1 MEQHIRDFLS
11 DLKVGKGYSNNTI
24 VAYRNDL
31 AQFYRWLT
39 ESADPPVESWDD
51 VTKRM
56 LLNYVL
62 YLKTDREYAT
72 ATVARKIAAI
82 KSFFHHLTSE
92 GVIAENPTA
101 TLDSPK
107 VRKYLPKAISQEDVE
122 KLLDAPTRR
131 PGPRSLRD
139 RAILEILYASGMRV
153 SELVALN
160 VGDVDLASANVRCLG
175 KGRRERVIP
184 IYPQAAR
191 AIEKYVNEGRL
202 QLLRDPNEK
211 ALFLNHRG
219 RRLTRQGL
227 WLIIKRYVEEV
238 GITVPVTPHTLR
250 HSFATHMLSGGA
262 ELQDVQ
268 ALLGHASIS
277 TTQVY
282 RQVTPEH
289 MREIYDDA
297 HPKAEH

>member
-1 MEQHIRDFLS
+1 MERKMKDFLS
-11 DLKVGKGYSNNTI
+11 CLKVEKGYSNNTI

-31 AQFYRWLT
+31 AQFHRWLG
-39 ESADPPVESWDD
+39 ESVEPALKSWEDI
-51 VTKRM
+51 TKRV
-56 LLNYVL
+56 LLSYVL

-82 KSFFHHLTSE
+82 KSFFHYLVDE
-92 GVIAENPTA
+92 GVIGENPTA

-107 VRKYLPKAISQEDVE
+107 VRKYLPKAISQEDVDE
-122 KLLDAPTRR
+122 LLSAPARR

-139 RAILEILYASGMRV
+139 SAILEILYASGMRV

-160 VGDVDLASANVRCLG
+160 VGDVNPASANVRCVG
-175 KGRRERVIP
+175 KANKERIIP

-191 AIEKYVNEGRL
+191 AIEKYVTEGRI
-202 QLLRDPNEK
+202 QLLRDSTEK

-219 RRLTRQGL
+219 GRLTRQGL

-238 GITVPVTPHTLR
+238 GIAVPVTPHTLR

-262 ELQDVQ
+262 DLQDVQ

-277 TTQVY
+277 TTQIY
-282 RQVTPEH
+282 KQVTPEQL
-289 MREIYDDA
+289 REIYDDA
-297 HPKAEH
+297 HPKA

>member
-1 MEQHIRDFLS
+1 MEQNMKGFLS
-11 DLKVGKGYSNNTI
+11 CLKVEKGYSNNTI

-31 AQFYRWLT
+31 AQFLRWLG
-39 ESADPPVESWDD
+39 ESVEPALKSWEDI
-51 VTKRM
+51 TKRI
-56 LLNYVL
+56 LLSYVL

-82 KSFFHHLTSE
+82 KSFFHYLTGE
-92 GVIAENPTA
+92 GVIEENPTA

-107 VRKYLPKAISQEDVE
+107 VRKYLPKAISQEDVDT
-122 KLLDAPTRR
+122 LLSAPARH

-139 RAILEILYASGMRV
+139 SAILEILYASGMRV

-160 VGDVDLASANVRCLG
+160 VGDVNLASANVRCVG
-175 KGRRERVIP
+175 KANKERIIP

-191 AIEKYVNEGRL
+191 AIEKYVTEGRI
-202 QLLRDPNEK
+202 QLLRDSTEK

-219 RRLTRQGL
+219 GRLTRQGL
-227 WLIIKRYVEEV
+227 WLIIKRYVEET
-238 GITVPVTPHTLR
+238 GIAVPVTPHTLR

-262 ELQDVQ
+262 DLQDVQ

-277 TTQVY
+277 TTQIY
-282 RQVTPEH
+282 KQVTPEQL
-289 MREIYDDA
+289 REIYDDA
-297 HPKAEH
+297 HPKA

>member
-1 MEQHIRDFLS
+1 MEQNVRDFLS
-11 DLKVGKGYSNNTI
+11 CLRVGKGYSNNTI

-31 AQFYRWLT
+31 AQFFRWVSDLT
-39 ESADPPVESWDD
+39 DPTVNSWADVSKN
-51 VTKRM
+51 V
-56 LLNYVL
+56 LISYVL

-82 KSFFHHLTSE
+82 KSFFHHLMGE
-92 GVIAENPTA
+92 GVIEDNPTA

-122 KLLDAPTRR
+122 KLLSAPQLR

-139 RAILEILYASGMRV
+139 RAILEMLYASGMRV

-160 VGDVDLASANVRCLG
+160 VGDVDLASASVRCVG
-175 KGRRERVIP
+175 KAGKERVIP

-191 AIEKYVNEGRL
+191 AIDKYISEGRI
-202 QLLRDPNEK
+202 QLMRDPDEK

-238 GITVPVTPHTLR
+238 GINDPVTPHTLR

-262 ELQDVQ
+262 DLQDVQ

-282 RQVTPEH
+282 RQITDEK
-289 MREIYDDA
+289 MRRIYDEA

>member
-1 MEQHIRDFLS
+1 MEQNMKGFLS
-11 DLKVGKGYSNNTI
+11 CLKVEKGYSNNTI

-31 AQFYRWLT
+31 AQFLRWLG
-39 ESADPPVESWDD
+39 ESVEPALKSWEDI
-51 VTKRM
+51 TKRM
-56 LLNYVL
+56 LLSYVL

-82 KSFFHHLTSE
+82 KSFFHYLMGE
-92 GVIAENPTA
+92 GVIEENPTA

-107 VRKYLPKAISQEDVE
+107 VRKYLPKAISQEDVDT
-122 KLLDAPTRR
+122 LLSAPARH

-139 RAILEILYASGMRV
+139 SAILEVLYASGMRV
-153 SELVALN
+153 SELVTLN
-160 VGDVDLASANVRCLG
+160 VGDVNLASANVRCVG
-175 KGRRERVIP
+175 KANKERIIP

-191 AIEKYVNEGRL
+191 AIEKYVAEGRI
-202 QLLRDPNEK
+202 QLLRDSTEK

-219 RRLTRQGL
+219 GRLTRQGL

-238 GITVPVTPHTLR
+238 GIAVPVTPHTLR

-262 ELQDVQ
+262 DLQDVQ

-277 TTQVY
+277 TTQIY
-282 RQVTPEH
+282 KQATPEQL
-289 MREIYDDA
+289 REIYDDA
-297 HPKAEH
+297 HPKA

>member
-1 MEQHIRDFLS
+1 MEQSIRDFLS
-11 DLKVGKGYSNNTI
+11 CLKVGKGYSNNTI

-31 AQFYRWLT
+31 AQFHRWLGEVT
-39 ESADPPVESWDD
+39 EVPVKSWAD
-51 VTKRM
+51 VTKRI
-56 LLNYVL
+56 LINYVL

-82 KSFFHHLTSE
+82 KSFFHFLMSE
-92 GVIAENPTA
+92 GVIQENPTA

-122 KLLDAPTRR
+122 KLLNAPAKR

-139 RAILEILYASGMRV
+139 RAILEVLYASGMRV

-160 VGDVDLASANVRCLG
+160 VGDVNLASDNVRCVG
-175 KGRRERVIP
+175 KAGKERVIP

-191 AIEKYVNEGRL
+191 AIEKYVNEGRI
-202 QLLRDPNEK
+202 QLLRDAEEK

-227 WLIIKRYVEEV
+227 WLIIKRYVEDV
-238 GITVPVTPHTLR
+238 GITDPVTPHTLR

-282 RQVTPEH
+282 RQVTDEQ
-289 MREIYDDA
+289 MREIYDEA
-297 HPKAEH
+297 HPKADS

>member
-1 MEQHIRDFLS
+1 MEQSIKDFLS
-11 DLKVGKGYSNNTI
+11 CLRVRKGYSNNTI

-31 AQFYRWLT
+31 AQFYRWLGEST
-39 ESADPPVESWDD
+39 EPLVESWGN
-51 VTKRM
+51 VTKRV
-56 LLNYVL
+56 LLSYVL

-82 KSFFHHLTSE
+82 KSFFHYLVGE
-92 GVIAENPTA
+92 GQIEENPTA

-122 KLLDAPTRR
+122 KLLNAPTRR

-160 VGDVDLASANVRCLG
+160 VGDVNLASANVRCAG
-175 KGRRERVIP
+175 KAGKERIIP

-191 AIEKYVNEGRL
+191 AIEKYVSEGRI
-202 QLLRDPNEK
+202 QLLRDPEER

-262 ELQDVQ
+262 DLQDVQ
-268 ALLGHASIS
+268 TLLGHASIS

-297 HPKAEH
+297 HPKAEQ

>member
-1 MEQHIRDFLS
+1 METNIKDFLS
-11 DLKVGKGYSNNTI
+11 CLKVGKGYSNNTI

-31 AQFYRWLT
+31 AQFHRWLG
-39 ESADPPVESWDD
+39 ESVEPSFESWGDI
-51 VTKRM
+51 TKRV
-56 LLNYVL
+56 LLSYVL

-82 KSFFHHLTSE
+82 KSFFHYLMGE
-92 GVIAENPTA
+92 GVIEENPTA

-122 KLLDAPTRR
+122 KLLSAPARR

-139 RAILEILYASGMRV
+139 SAILEVLYASGMRV

-160 VGDVDLASANVRCLG
+160 VGDVNLASANVRCVG
-175 KGRRERVIP
+175 KANKERIIP
-184 IYPQAAR
+184 IYPQAAK
-191 AIEKYVNEGRL
+191 AIEKYVTEGRI
-202 QLLRDPNEK
+202 QLLRDSSEK

-238 GITVPVTPHTLR
+238 GIAVPVTPHTLR

-262 ELQDVQ
+262 DLQDVQ

-277 TTQVY
+277 TTQIY
-282 RQVTPEH
+282 EQITPEH

-297 HPKAEH
+297 HPKA